1 MNPLLALSG
10 GGGGGLSLSNQE
22 DIRSSLS
29 QQGQRIGG
37 INIGDLAAARDL
49 PAFLSER
56 GKPNAPVSAF
66 LSGDNLLMMGGAVLL
81 LGLLAWRLK

>member
-1 MNPLLALSG
+1 MAGN
-10 GGGGGLSLSNQE
+10 SLQMSNQE

-29 QQGQRIGG
+29 NQGQRVGG

-56 GKPNAPVSAF
+56 GKPNAPVQTF
-66 LSGDNLLMMGGAVLL
+66 LSNDNLLMMGGAVLL
-81 LGLLAWRLK
+81 LGLLVWRLK

>member
-1 MNPLLALSG
+1 MVGSVDVAM
-10 GGGGGLSLSNQE
+10 SNQE

-49 PAFLSER
+49 PNFLAER
-56 GKPNAPVSAF
+56 GKPNAPILNSF
-66 LSGDNLLMMGGAVLL
+66 SQMSDSNLLLFGGGVLL
-81 LGLLAWRLK
+81 LGFLAWRLK